1 MAAKRVASV
10 TLKKWLEEF
19 KIKFDYDLRSGKVN
33 RMRCQLC
40 LRWELRIK
48 LCKNFSQVW
57 VSPDSEFIMK
67 DSVKKHSESLQ
78 HCEACKLQQKSGL
91 GADVYMESVVL
102 NSPLGKSFLQL
113 REDDKDSLIVR

>member
-1 MAAKRVASV
+1 MGTQDKIVQKFFSSLGV
-10 TLKKWLEEF
+10 TWF
-19 KIKFDYDLRSGKVN
+19 
-33 RMRCQLC
+33 
-40 LRWELRIK
+40 RIY
-48 LCKNFSQVW
+48 QM
-57 VSPDSEFIMK
+57 IQIK